1 MIQFVKSGVKQS
13 VVRTIDTNVVIS
25 LIASRWLAEKFYCIV
40 LACLSSAVA
49 NRFYNINKI
58 VEEIG
63 ERRCWA
69 LPFFYVLTGC
79 DIVSSFFNQGKYKFW
94 VRWTESQEEEALTT
108 VFMELREKP
117 NSVTEEQ
124 ISVTEQ
130 FIGFVYYGQCINSID
145 SERMRDFEYSLH
157 ENLQLIPT
165 SRSGLKEHIR
175 SAVYYAGWAWV
186 ENVCLHSPSDWG
198 WRFR

>member
-13 VVRTIDTNVVIS
+13 VVRTIDTDVVIS
-25 LIASRWLAEKFYCIV
+25 LIASRRLAEKFYCIV

-145 SERMRDFEYSLH
+145 SERMRDFEYS
-157 ENLQLIPT
+157 
-165 SRSGLKEHIR
+165 
-175 SAVYYAGWAWV
+175 
-186 ENVCLHSPSDWG
+186 
-198 WRFR
+198 